1 MIKTLSL
8 VLAFISLSFAP
19 VMAQEAPSSAQS
31 VVPEQSCHQDY
42 AKRRKHLVIRALATP
57 VIGVGVAA
65 LGIVIGANLGV
76 EGNGGWDSLVYAL
89 IGGYIG
95 VIATVVSELRT
106 IYELIKANSLVK
118 IIEEAHLMAGKRLEA
133 LKRYA
138 TRKLDREVTLN
149 EVSNALTKADMS
161 GILCDGS
168 MRGKSPDSRLKK
180 RLARRKEINAYL
192 LRALR

>member
-19 VMAQEAPSSAQS
+19 IMAQEAPASAQS

-42 AKRRKHLVIRALATP
+42 SKRRKHLIIRALATP
-57 VIGVGVAA
+57 VIGAGVAT
-65 LGIVIGANLGV
+65 LGIVIGANLGA
-76 EGNGGWDSLVYAL
+76 EGNGGWDSLVYAIL
-89 IGGYIG
+89 GGYIG
-95 VIATVVSELRT
+95 VLATVISEVKTL
-106 IYELIKANSLVK
+106 YELVKSHSLVK
-118 IIEEAHLMAGKRLEA
+118 IIEEAHLMAGKRIEA
-133 LKRYA
+133 LRRYA
-138 TRKLDREVTLN
+138 VRKLDREITLN

-168 MRGKSPDSRLKK
+168 MRGKSPDSKLRK
-180 RLARRKEINAYL
+180 RLARRKEIKSYL

>member
-1 MIKTLSL
+1 MIKTISL
-8 VLAFISLSFAP
+8 VLALITLSFAP
-19 VMAQEAPSSAQS
+19 IMAQEAPASSQS

-42 AKRRKHLVIRALATP
+42 VKRRKHLVIRALATP
-57 VIGVGVAA
+57 VVGAAVAT
-65 LGIVIGANLGV
+65 LGIVIGANLGA
-76 EGNGGWDSLVYAL
+76 EGNGGWDSLVYAIL
-89 IGGYIG
+89 GGYIG
-95 VIATVVSELRT
+95 VVATVVSELRT
-106 IYELIKANSLVK
+106 IYELIKAHSLVK
-118 IIEEAHLMAGKRLEA
+118 IIEEAHLMAGKRIEV

-168 MRGKSPDSRLKK
+168 MRGKSPDSKLRK
-180 RLARRKEINAYL
+180 RLARRKEIKAYL